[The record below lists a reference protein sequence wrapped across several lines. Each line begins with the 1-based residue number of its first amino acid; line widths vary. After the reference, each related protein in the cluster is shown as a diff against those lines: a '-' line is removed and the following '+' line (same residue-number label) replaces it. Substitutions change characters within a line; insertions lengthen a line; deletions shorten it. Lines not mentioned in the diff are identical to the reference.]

1 MLKKS
6 QTLHEKL
13 SIAENN
19 IVMQDN
25 MKMTCTIVYFVLE
38 KLAMALQNTLVEPSK
53 LKKAVEELRER
64 RKQELIASYKVDDEE
79 RQLQITLK
87 NMGLESWADILTGN
101 EQDKNEPPKD
111 LAITHH
117 KDEYDMAKDEMYETF
132 KGEHNDMYED
142 DEDDED
148 VMVSYEA
155 YDY

>member
-101 EQDKNEPPKD
+101 EQDKNEPPTD